1 MRKHYLDNIRFLTIF
16 FVVIFHVYFYYNN
29 IGTEA
34 MFAGLKPYEGA
45 VTFAGIYQYFVYPWF
60 MLLLFVVAGISARY
74 ALEKRTERQFLKER
88 VDKILAPS
96 TLGVLAFGWLGGY
109 VIYLHTARGNMPES
123 VPAFVRVIIILCC
136 GIGAL
141 WFCHVLFVA
150 ALFLL
155 LIRKIAG
162 KCSTDDEKI
171 CGWIDQKLS
180 HGIPF
185 VIVMAAVYFVF
196 WGGSHILNMLLITF
210 YRNGIYIPAFLAGYY
225 LFSNESVMEKIKN
238 AVLLLGI
245 CAAVSG
251 IFYIVRCYGMA
262 YTDKDVLSRWDL
274 NLYAFFMVLLV
285 LGAGPKWLDFSN
297 NFTNYMGK
305 CCFGIYVLH
314 IPVLLVINYLLA
326 GKELP
331 LTVVYGIELVG
342 GFVVSILLYEVIRRI
357 PVLRY
362 WILGIRKQRNNV

>member
-1 MRKHYLDNIRFLTIF
+1 MAALI
-16 FVVIFHVYFYYNN
+16 
-29 IGTEA
+29 
-34 MFAGLKPYEGA
+34 
-45 VTFAGIYQYFVYPWF
+45 
-60 MLLLFVVAGISARY
+60 LLLF
-74 ALEKRTERQFLKER
+74 
-88 VDKILAPS
+88 
-96 TLGVLAFGWLGGY
+96 
-109 VIYLHTARGNMPES
+109 
-123 VPAFVRVIIILCC
+123 
-136 GIGAL
+136 
-141 WFCHVLFVA
+141 
-150 ALFLL
+150 
-155 LIRKIAG
+155 RKIAG
-162 KCSTDDEKI
+162 KCSADDEKI

-185 VIVMAAVYFVF
+185 VIVMAAVYFIF
-196 WGGSHILNMLLITF
+196 WGGSHILNMPLITS

-225 LFSNESVMEKIKN
+225 LFSNENVMEKIKN
-238 AVLLLGI
+238 AVLPLGI

-262 YTDKDVLSRWDL
+262 YTDKEVLSRWDL

-297 NFTNYMGK
+297 NFTNYMRK

>member
-1 MRKHYLDNIRFLTIF
+1 MQRCLSRPT
-16 FVVIFHVYFYYNN
+16 
-29 IGTEA
+29 GT
-34 MFAGLKPYEGA
+34 
-45 VTFAGIYQYFVYPWF
+45 
-60 MLLLFVVAGISARY
+60 
-74 ALEKRTERQFLKER
+74 
-88 VDKILAPS
+88 
-96 TLGVLAFGWLGGY
+96 
-109 VIYLHTARGNMPES
+109 
-123 VPAFVRVIIILCC
+123 
-136 GIGAL
+136 
-141 WFCHVLFVA
+141 
-150 ALFLL
+150 
-155 LIRKIAG
+155 
-162 KCSTDDEKI
+162 
-171 CGWIDQKLS
+171 
-180 HGIPF
+180 
-185 VIVMAAVYFVF
+185 
-196 WGGSHILNMLLITF
+196 
-210 YRNGIYIPAFLAGYY
+210 AFLAGYY

-262 YTDKDVLSRWDL
+262 YTDKEVLSRWDL